1 MKDKLLTLAN
11 QLDDV
16 MSQAQFIA
24 NWTHDSKFNAQ
35 QLENELNILIAEI
48 WDSQQQVK
56 ALQAGEPTSQAEN
69 NSLISMHKDQL
80 AHFINLSVNS
90 VKTLCDIADNMA
102 GKGLFNLASQ
112 INEPCMVIFK
122 VMDALAKLIPPQNA
136 TGEITA

>member
-1 MKDKLLTLAN
+1 MKGKLLTLAN

-56 ALQAGEPTSQAEN
+56 ALIE
-69 NSLISMHKDQL
+69 
-80 AHFINLSVNS
+80 
-90 VKTLCDIADNMA
+90 
-102 GKGLFNLASQ
+102 
-112 INEPCMVIFK
+112 
-122 VMDALAKLIPPQNA
+122 PQNA
-136 TGEITA
+136 TGETTA